1 MYDFLNHALE
11 VANPKSASFERELSI
26 DNYILYLIQATY
38 VNSHDEIQRRTNEM
52 DKKNAEVQKVKEARA
67 KQKTPLKSAFN
78 SLLNIADED
87 GNESVKL
94 LTRLF
99 EDHADKDGML
109 NHNEVLNNLLYHE
122 TLCNTAI
129 ISSKYVESNRFLD
142 TSRAVELGITDR
154 DALDLLFDIDDAQEG
169 KSKERPTINLKSHLA
184 KRREKMLD
192 AFLVGGPATTAPV
205 PGTDAGSNDHRT
217 KDASSS
223 EEQSGANKSATQT
236 SEKSDTEGNSSDT
249 VEEKGDTDDDD
260 DNMSIYSRISN
271 MFAT

>member
-1 MYDFLNHALE
+1 MYDFLNHGLE
-11 VANPKSASFERELSI
+11 VANPKSVSFEQELSI

-52 DKKNAEVQKVKEARA
+52 DKKNAEVQKVKEERA
-67 KQKTPLKSAFN
+67 KQKKPLTSGFN

-87 GNESVKL
+87 GNGSVKL

-154 DALDLLFDIDDAQEG
+154 DALDLLFDTDDAQER
-169 KSKERPTINLKSHLA
+169 KSKERPTINLKKHLA

-192 AFLVGGPATTAPV
+192 AFLVGGSATTAPV
-205 PGTDAGSNDHRT
+205 PGTDAGSNDHHT

-249 VEEKGDTDDDD
+249 VEDKGDTDDDD
-260 DNMSIYSRISN
+260 DKMSIYSLISN